1 MYLSL
6 GCEYTWYIIDFYV
19 THSLKPLSP
28 EDWPGLN
35 FGHHISDLIAGVFV
49 AEIDDIILTPIS
61 YHMMLHINVFGS
73 LCRHIIDRHV
83 DACLVILSEKNWFL
97 ELEA

>member
-49 AEIDDIILTPIS
+49 AEIDDI
-61 YHMMLHINVFGS
+61 N
-73 LCRHIIDRHV
+73 
-83 DACLVILSEKNWFL
+83 ILSHDVTHQCVWFTL
-97 ELEA
+97 SSYN